1 MSDIPVRS
9 FFPREVAARWRCRV
23 ATVRAM
29 IKRGELAAFE
39 LNGSVRVPP
48 EAILRVESEQLA
60 VRPARRRKREAVPRE
75 VADMLAD

>member
-1 MSDIPVRS
+1 
-9 FFPREVAARWRCRV
+9 
-23 ATVRAM
+23 M